1 MDKTMTSVGGL
12 IRAGT
17 QAAAL
22 VALLLA
28 ATPLAAQTV
37 NEYRLPGTV
46 TTQPTGS
53 APGPV
58 DSDAPA
64 VRVPPA
70 QPDERPAATESS
82 AASSAPVA
90 VRPTPAPAA
99 TPRREAAP
107 RPSPTGREVQPQP
120 TPPASLPSPAP
131 STAPT
136 TAPAALPSALPSA
149 APAPVPVTVP
159 AEPASQEAPL
169 WPWIAVIA
177 ALLAGGAG
185 GWLLHRRKTQ
195 PLALAF
201 EPPVVPRREPAA
213 PPPVPEP
220 QPAPAAA
227 APVRAPLPPEPA
239 AQPAPPPAPEAQGLV
254 ITLEARR
261 MSASLMATTLSY
273 TLRLTNHGAV
283 PLSALAVEGDMIA
296 AHASLPPEQQIASD
310 GQKLELRHAA
320 VELAPGESAEFTGD
334 FRLPLSAVT
343 PIRAGDAAYF
353 VPLARFRV
361 EAGIPGGGSQV
372 RVQTFVVGEV
382 PENPAAALRP
392 FRLDLG
398 PRVYSRIGQRAVA

>member
-1 MDKTMTSVGGL
+1 MTSVGGL

-159 AEPASQEAPL
+159 AEPASQEAPM

-177 ALLAGGAG
+177 ALAYAESL
-185 GWLLHRRKTQ
+185 
-195 PLALAF
+195 
-201 EPPVVPRREPAA
+201 
-213 PPPVPEP
+213 
-220 QPAPAAA
+220 
-227 APVRAPLPPEPA
+227 
-239 AQPAPPPAPEAQGLV
+239 AQG
-254 ITLEARR
+254 
-261 MSASLMATTLSY
+261 SPASFAMIKRQ
-273 TLRLTNHGAV
+273 LRDA
-283 PLSALAVEGDMIA
+283 
-296 AHASLPPEQQIASD
+296 D
-310 GQKLELRHAA
+310 GQDFETARAA
-320 VELAPGESAEFTGD
+320 SMALTRETLDGPD
-334 FRLPLSAVT
+334 FK
-343 PIRAGDAAYF
+343 
-353 VPLARFRV
+353 
-361 EAGIPGGGSQV
+361 EAM
-372 RVQTFVVGEV
+372 
-382 PENPAAALRP
+382 AALRGKRAARMAGLSVP
-392 FRLDLG
+392 FAPPVSSG
-398 PRVYSRIGQRAVA
+398 